1 MKRTITA
8 LAATAAAAAIALSG
22 CSSTSGDSTGG
33 DSSPAAKQK
42 LTVYAAASLT
52 KTFTELGKDFEKSHA
67 GVAVTFDFDGSST
80 LVTQLAQGAQA
91 DVFASADEKNMQ
103 NAVSQTLIAGK
114 PVDFATNVL
123 EIATPPGNP
132 AGIAAFADLAKPGIK
147 TVVCADGVPCGNA
160 VEQVEKNT
168 GVALKPISQEQSVTN
183 VLAKVE
189 SGDAD
194 AGVVYVT
201 DVTAAGDKV
210 TGVQFPEAQ
219 QAVNTYPIAVTRAS
233 TQSDLAKKFVAYVTG
248 TDGQQTLAE
257 AGFGAPQK

>member
-1 MKRTITA
+1 MMKRGIA
-8 LAATAAAAAIALSG
+8 VIAAAAAALALSA
-22 CSSTSGDSTGG
+22 CTSPTSHD
-33 DSSPAAKQK
+33 DAAPATKQK
-42 LTVYAAASLT
+42 LTVFAAASLT
-52 KTFTELGKDFEKSHA
+52 KTFTELGTDFEKSHP

-80 LVTQLAQGAQA
+80 LVTQLSQGAQA

-103 NAVSQTLIAGK
+103 NAVSQSLIAGK

-132 AGIAAFADLAKPGIK
+132 AGIASFSDLAEPGVK

-160 VEQVEKNT
+160 VEQVEKST
-168 GVALKPISQEQSVTN
+168 GVALTPISQEQSVTN

-219 QAVNTYPIAVTRAS
+219 QAVNTYPIAVTRAA
-233 TQSDLAKKFVAYVTG
+233 TQSDLAKKFVAYITG